1 MKAIAAMALNGV
13 IGRGNTIPWHLPED
27 FKWFKR
33 ATMGQVV
40 IMGRKTFLS
49 LGKPLP
55 GRKNYVLTRHPR
67 KLLDDPAFAPY
78 VAGAKVGS
86 AAHPRKRPLQFVLP
100 GAPGTELCL
109 ARGLDSLR
117 RAGLLESAWL
127 AGGAMLYEQ
136 FLPECSDLYLSVVFR
151 EVEGDAVFP
160 PFEHLF
166 EPDYTVDLKTP
177 EFEVRHYR
185 RRTGTSA

>member
-1 MKAIAAMALNGV
+1 MKAIAAMSLNRV

-33 ATMGQVV
+33 ATLGQIV
-40 IMGRKTFLS
+40 IMGRKTFMS

-67 KLLDDPAFAPY
+67 KLLTETDFAQFLI
-78 VAGAKVGS
+78 GAKVGS
-86 AAHPRKRPLQFVLP
+86 AAHPRKQPVQYVLP
-100 GAPGTELCL
+100 GPAGTELCL

-117 RAGLLESAWL
+117 RAKLLDSAWL
-127 AGGAMLYEQ
+127 AGGANIYEQ

-151 EVEGDAVFP
+151 EVEGDAYFP
-160 PFEHLF
+160 AFEHLF
-166 EPDYTVDLKTP
+166 EPDYAIELKTS

-185 RRTGTSA
+185 RLTK

>member
-1 MKAIAAMALNGV
+1 MKAIAAMSLNRV
-13 IGRGNTIPWHLPED
+13 IGLGNTIPWRLPED

-33 ATMGQVV
+33 ATLGQTVV
-40 IMGRKTFLS
+40 MGRKTFMS

-55 GRKNYVLTRHPR
+55 GRKNYVLTRQPR
-67 KLLDDPAFAPY
+67 KLLTEEGFAQFL
-78 VAGAKVGS
+78 VGANV
-86 AAHPRKRPLQFVLP
+86 RPQHRPVEFVLP
-100 GAPGTELCL
+100 GAARTELCI

-117 RAGLLESAWL
+117 RADLLESAWL
-127 AGGAMLYEQ
+127 AGGANIYEQ

-151 EVEGDAVFP
+151 EVEGDAFFP

-166 EPDYTVDLKTP
+166 EADYGIELKTE

-185 RRTGTSA
+185 RLADMR